1 MINDGLVTCLTK
13 KELEVLE
20 NVVLM
25 GNTKSAAKIMNIS
38 PRTVETHIINIKTKL
53 NLKFKSQLNKSYIE
67 FFYQRKSSLV
77 SS

>member
-1 MINDGLVTCLTK
+1 MINKELITCLTK

-20 NVVLM
+20 NIVLM
-25 GNTKSAAKIMNIS
+25 GNTKSAAKIMSIS

-53 NLKFKSQLNKSYIE
+53 NLQYKSQFNKSYIE
-67 FFYQRKSSLV
+67 FFYQRKCNLV